1 MKTKL
6 FLVLS
11 IVFLFIYSCEKED
24 QNNPEPINLEEFK
37 SELLNS
43 EVEFSLDLFLKIQ
56 SESPDSNL
64 CLSPYSAY
72 VCLAMAAN
80 GAQGLNLLEFL
91 NVLGLSRNNIDAV
104 NQVVMDLRDS
114 LLNADPMTRFTSV
127 NSLWYNNNW
136 QVYNDYQSNLEKYY
150 DAKVSGLDFGDPS
163 SVDTINDWV
172 SDHTNDKIKDLVNYI
187 SPGDLCFLINAV
199 YFNGRWTQVFDR
211 DNTWIKLFHLPN
223 GDYSEC
229 NLMDVSGV
237 FNVFYDDKII
247 AAELPYGNKA
257 FAMYV
262 FMPRQRTQTL
272 ADFYE
277 ENLLGQWSV
286 VRYKFLPDTTRIK
299 LPQFS
304 IENDYELKTYLNSMG
319 LVEAFK
325 SSADFSKMGPGPL
338 WFSKVRQK
346 TFIDVNEDGTEA
358 AAATVMTGVTGS
370 PPLYTFNRPFVYVIA
385 DRVTGTIIF
394 IGQVTD
400 PKID

>member
-11 IVFLFIYSCEKED
+11 ITFLFIYSCEKED
-24 QNNPEPINLEEFK
+24 QNNSEPIDLEEFK
-37 SELLNS
+37 SELINS

-56 SESPDSNL
+56 SEFPDSNL

-80 GAQGLNLLEFL
+80 GANGSNLLEFL

-104 NQVVMDLRDS
+104 NQVVVDLRDS
-114 LLNADPMTRFTSV
+114 LLNADPITKFTSV

-136 QVYNDYQSNLEKYY
+136 QVYGDYQSDLREYY
-150 DAKVSGLDFGDPS
+150 DAKVSGLDFGNSS

-172 SDHTNDKIKDLVNYI
+172 SYHTNDKIKELVDDI
-187 SPGDLCFLINAV
+187 TPSDICFLINAV
-199 YFNGRWTQVFDR
+199 YFNGQWTQVFNR
-211 DNTWIKLFHLPN
+211 DNTWIKVFYLPN
-223 GDYSEC
+223 GEYTEC
-229 NLMDVSGV
+229 NLMDVTGV

-247 AAELPYGNKA
+247 ATELPYGNKA

-262 FMPRQRTQTL
+262 FMPRKSSQTL

-277 ENLLGQWSV
+277 ENLLGQWSAI
-286 VRYKFLPDTTRIK
+286 RDKFLPDTTRIK

-304 IENDYELKTYLNSMG
+304 IENDYELKTYLNNMG
-319 LVEAFK
+319 LIEAFK

-358 AAATVMTGVTGS
+358 AAATAMTGTTGM
-370 PPLYTFNRPFVYVIA
+370 PPPYSYNRPFIYVIA
-385 DRVTGTIIF
+385 DKATGTIIF

-400 PKID
+400 PNID

>member
-11 IVFLFIYSCEKED
+11 IVFLLIYSCEKED
-24 QNNPEPINLEEFK
+24 QNNPEPIDLEEFK

-91 NVLGLSRNNIDAV
+91 NVLGLSKNNLEAL
-104 NQVVMDLRDS
+104 NQVVVDLRDS
-114 LLNADPMTRFTSV
+114 LLNADPMIKFTSV

-136 QVYNDYQSNLEKYY
+136 QVYADYQRNLREYY
-150 DAKVSGLDFGDPS
+150 DAKVSALDFGNPT
-163 SVDTINDWV
+163 SVDTINEWV
-172 SDHTNDKIKDLVNYI
+172 SYHTNDKINDLVNYI
-187 SPGDLCFLINAV
+187 SPSDVCFLINAV
-199 YFNGRWTQVFDR
+199 YFNGQWTQVFDR
-211 DNTWIKLFHLPN
+211 DNTRIKFFYLPN

-229 NLMDVSGV
+229 NMMNVYGV
-237 FNVFYDDKII
+237 FNVIYDDKII
-247 AAELPYGNKA
+247 AAELPYGNKS

-262 FMPRQRTQTL
+262 FMSRQRTQPL

-277 ENLLGQWSV
+277 ENLLNHWPV
-286 VRYKFLPDTTRIK
+286 VREKFLPDTTIIK

-304 IENDYELKTYLNSMG
+304 FENDYVLNDHLINMG
-319 LVEAFK
+319 LTEAFE
-325 SSADFSKMGPGPL
+325 SSADFSKMGPGNL
-338 WFSKVRQK
+338 WISKVRQK

-358 AAATVMTGVTGS
+358 AAATAISVTGS
-370 PPLYTFNRPFVYVIA
+370 PSIPYTFNRPFIYVIA
-385 DRVTGTIIF
+385 DRATGTIIF